1 MWSNR
6 MLVLGAAAVG
16 AAAMMVGPTAAPAG
30 AEPCAPAVVPA
41 PACTPP
47 GAPPINSPGA
57 PEAAGAPEG
66 AGDLPAMD
74 PQVGEPASAE
84 VCGPAVAPTPC
95 GVPAEAPPPNTAAMA
110 DSPPPPPNPCTD
122 IGYFM
127 SNQAVCM
134 NPQTAASTG

>member
-30 AEPCAPAVVPA
+30 AEPCAPMVA
-41 PACTPP
+41 PTPGCTSP
-47 GAPPINSPGA
+47 GAPPPNTPGS

-66 AGDLPAMD
+66 AGDFPAMD
-74 PQVGEPASAE
+74 PPVGEPASAE

-95 GVPAEAPPPNTAAMA
+95 GVPSEAPPANTAAMA
-110 DSPPPPPNPCTD
+110 ESPPPYDPCD
-122 IGYFM
+122 DPGFFQ